1 MHIYPIVFVH
11 GHILEE
17 LINLL
22 GLWWSHDSHP
32 SFLLLGEHGRAR
44 WVGYKC
50 ECEKRREWKRLA
62 YILVHACPTKIKR
75 QDSFGLFNVGPIMP
89 TFTDERESF
98 DYTIEDERES
108 FDYTIENIADSHLPH
123 QTHTIPMQTKKE

>member
-1 MHIYPIVFVH
+1 MEKTSIY
-11 GHILEE
+11 
-17 LINLL
+17 
-22 GLWWSHDSHP
+22 S
-32 SFLLLGEHGRAR
+32 R
-44 WVGYKC
+44 
-50 ECEKRREWKRLA
+50 
-62 YILVHACPTKIKR
+62 ACPTKIKR

-123 QTHTIPMQTKKE
+123 HTHTIPMQTKRE